1 MTTEDRMTV
10 DERYKYL
17 RTMKARYVKTSRK
30 EREHLLGEME
40 QVTGLYRKSLI
51 RLLKSPLQ
59 RRPRTKQRGRTYRA
73 EVDATIGVVL
83 ATLDYP
89 CAERL
94 TPNLAWMVAHLAA
107 HQELAVSDAL
117 LKQLERSSISTVERR
132 LRTMRPQQARRPRKP
147 PRAPTL
153 RCKGY
158 PWNAPLDHPGAGAPG
173 NSHGQTLS
181 AIPPLPVSAPP
192 DRSPVRGSTAMACT
206 SASPP

>member
-1 MTTEDRMTV
+1 MTV

-17 RTMKARYVKTSRK
+17 RTMKARYVKTSRN

-59 RRPRTKQRGRTYRA
+59 RRPRTKQRGRTYGA

-117 LKQLERSSISTVERR
+117 LKQLERISSSTESVACGPCV
-132 LRTMRPQQARRPRKP
+132 RTSHADRESHPEP
-147 PRAPTL
+147 PRCAARGTH
-153 RCKGY
+153 GT
-158 PWNAPLDHPGAGAPG
+158 PLWTIQEPGHLETA
-173 NSHGQTLS
+173 T
-181 AIPPLPVSAPP
+181 
-192 DRSPVRGSTAMACT
+192 VR
-206 SASPP
+206 P